1 MYQSDPPLDPKKVLP
16 TMGLWQGFYGES
28 DRVWLRW
35 YDASGNWIVTPE
47 ERERRRVERLVEQL
61 R

>member
-16 TMGLWQGFYGES
+16 TRGLWQGFYGES

-35 YDASGNWIVTPE
+35 YDVAGIATAKAVKA
-47 ERERRRVERLVEQL
+47 
-61 R
+61 